1 MPKKPLK
8 NDFESTRDF
17 YVELYRKLGY
27 KEYKDKR
34 YTAYKFRDLLRGLML
49 EEVLRLKGVLENRYL
64 PKSDRR
70 QVERSLIS
78 LLDVLTRTI
87 EK

>member
-8 NDFESTRDF
+8 NDLEATRDF
-17 YVELYRKLGY
+17 YLELYKKLGY
-27 KEYKDKR
+27 KKYKDKS
-34 YTAYKFRDLLRGLML
+34 YLTNEFRDLLRGLML
-49 EEVLRLKGVLENRYL
+49 EEVLRLKGILENKYL

-78 LLDVLTRTI
+78 LLDSLNRTI
-87 EK
+87 IK